1 MGRLS
6 FLDAIRGIA
15 AFIVV
20 CSHIHFTIPAQAD
33 WMTDRGFRILNASEF
48 AVSIFFVLS
57 GFVLFLQVFE
67 TRPGYF
73 QFVVRRFFRLFPA
86 LLTAVTA
93 SYAIYSLWGPLA
105 VPSLGPWFNDVS
117 WPAGITFNDYLL
129 HLPLNGGGDAL
140 LRPIWSLVYEWR
152 ISLVFPLAVLLFRRS
167 PLIVMVV
174 SILVSYLMTNN
185 LEWLTNGNTFEWA
198 TYARTVF
205 YLSFFVGGMA
215 LARWRSQII
224 FWLRRFWPI
233 RSLILLVC
241 VYYVCFRSG
250 GHGMAGWFQTE
261 IIAILSIIFCMSHPK
276 ARSILRSAPLQYLG
290 RISYSLYLVHMIW
303 IGVLFRVMDGSSP
316 LYISATVIGLSIASA
331 DVMNRF
337 IEQPANRLGRM
348 LSSRISWPLAVPITV
363 R

>member
-20 CSHIHFTIPAQAD
+20 CSHIHFTIPAQTD

-67 TRPGYF
+67 ARPGYF
-73 QFVVRRFFRLFPA
+73 QFVVRRFFRLLPA

-93 SYAIYSLWGPLA
+93 SYAVYSLWGPPA

-129 HLPLNGGGDAL
+129 HLPLNGGSDAL

-152 ISLVFPLAVLLFRRS
+152 ISLVFPIAVFLFCRS
-167 PLIVMVV
+167 PLIVLAV
-174 SILVSYLMTNN
+174 SVFFTYVMTNK
-185 LEWLTNGNTFEWA
+185 LEWLTNGNTFESA
-198 TYARTVF
+198 SYARTVF
-205 YLSFFVGGMA
+205 YLSFFVAGMA
-215 LARWRSQII
+215 LARWRWQII
-224 FWLRRFWPI
+224 VSLRRFWPI
-233 RSLILLVC
+233 RSLIFVIC
-241 VYYVCFRSG
+241 VYYICFRAVG
-250 GHGMAGWFQTE
+250 LGMAGWFQTE
-261 IIAILSIIFCMSHPK
+261 IIAILAIIFCMSHPK
-276 ARSILRSAPLQYLG
+276 ARLILRSASLQYIG

-303 IGVLFRVMDGSSP
+303 IGVLFRLMDGSSP
-316 LYISATVIGLSIASA
+316 LYISATVIGLSIVSA
-331 DVMNRF
+331 DLMNRF
-337 IEQPANRLGRM
+337 IEQPANRFGRM
-348 LSSRISWPLAVPITV
+348 LSSRMSWPLLVSITA